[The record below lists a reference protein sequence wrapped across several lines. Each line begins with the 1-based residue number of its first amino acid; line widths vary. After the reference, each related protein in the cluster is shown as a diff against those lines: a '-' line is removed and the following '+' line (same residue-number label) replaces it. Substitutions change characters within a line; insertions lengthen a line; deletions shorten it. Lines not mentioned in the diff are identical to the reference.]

1 MDRYVRLFLRK
12 TSAWHR
18 INQIGYHSDIT
29 DLGRVVADLQ
39 RSRSL
44 PVSCEVE
51 TANPAD
57 SEPGSGLGGEFKFA
71 DSSEQ
76 ITTLEEASSL
86 LLLEEL
92 KGFAKE
98 AKVQGKGKKEL
109 LAAFRQSSQTQTGLD
124 WESTTGKN
132 RDDHF
137 VQKIIDYTGD
147 CIRLTASPCAL
158 FERVH
163 LVFYRS
169 TEWTEKSLT
178 TIILAKISRKNFPSY
193 IVCRSNSIFPCRS
206 TLLEFE
212 SALRTQFEIDNIL
225 QFSGTPGTEG
235 LQQIKDLCD
244 RVYPRWRALLEKEQ
258 QKEET
263 FYECGEGAY
272 LRRFSPAWVYT
283 RIIHKGLHPVGRFK
297 EHKREHQVLSEL
309 LGQRLFHPA
318 RRGGW
323 YQRKALLEEHYM
335 WALMPFD
342 GRSEENQ
349 RKHWKRIALR
359 TCEEG
364 LEDTECH
371 LMYHYD
377 LQKRVNKLE
386 KALKVPKRLQH
397 DFGYAVLAKPEE
409 RTIEG
414 IRIEQEDVPSRDNG
428 SKRGRPTVWVDEK
441 EGGECRVEQMCL
453 NWYREQGWKGFHSE
467 GGIVRTLVT
476 SSPPPSRLNCPA

>member
-1 MDRYVRLFLRK
+1 M
-12 TSAWHR
+12 S
-18 INQIGYHSDIT
+18 
-29 DLGRVVADLQ
+29 DLQ
-39 RSRSL
+39 RSRIL
-44 PVSCEVE
+44 PTSCETE

-57 SEPGSGLGGEFKFA
+57 TESDSDLNGEFKFA
-71 DSSEQ
+71 NNCER

-124 WESTTGKN
+124 WNTTSTN
-132 RDDHF
+132 RDGHF
-137 VQKIIDYTGD
+137 IQKILDYTGD
-147 CIRLTASPCAL
+147 CIRLTAGPRTL

-178 TIILAKISRKNFPSY
+178 TLILAKISRKNFPSY
-193 IVCRSNSIFPCRS
+193 IVCRSNSIFSSRS

-225 QFSGTPGTEG
+225 QFGGTPGVED
-235 LQQIKDLCD
+235 LQQIKELCD
-244 RVYPRWRALLEKEQ
+244 RVYPRWKALLEQEQ
-258 QKEET
+258 QKEDT
-263 FYECGEGAY
+263 VHKYGEGAY

-283 RIIHKGLHPVGRFK
+283 RIVHKGLHPLGRFK

-309 LGQRLFHPA
+309 LGQRLFHAA
-318 RRGGW
+318 RRGTW
-323 YQRKALLEEHYM
+323 YQRKALVEEHYM
-335 WALMPFD
+335 WALMPFE
-342 GRSEENQ
+342 GRNEDNQ
-349 RKHWKRIALR
+349 RKHWKRISLR
-359 TCEEG
+359 TCGEG

-386 KALKVPKRLQH
+386 KALKVPKRLQR

-409 RTIEG
+409 RTLEG
-414 IRIEQEDVPSRDNG
+414 VRIEQEDPPSRDSG
-428 SKRGRPTVWVDEK
+428 SKRGRPTMWVDE
-441 EGGECRVEQMCL
+441 EVGGECRVEHMCL
-453 NWYREQGWKGFHSE
+453 NWYKDQGWKGYHSE
-467 GGIVRTLVT
+467 GGVIRTLVSLPLILST
-476 SSPPPSRLNCPA
+476 MK